1 MIASSEDTS
10 SFACSPTGPRLKST
24 KKSRRRVVLS
34 SSSHGLLDRQ
44 FAKIILSQL
53 ERTALSFGYL
63 LGLQEELSSCAIS
76 FFCFIKVFLL
86 NVENFKPESP
96 SRRCSSQI

>member
-10 SFACSPTGPRLKST
+10 SFACSPTGPRLKSA

-44 FAKIILSQL
+44 FAKIILPQL
-53 ERTALSFGYL
+53 ERTACPLAIFWASKKNSLAAPYRSFASL
-63 LGLQEELSSCAIS
+63 KFS
-76 FFCFIKVFLL
+76 F
-86 NVENFKPESP
+86 
-96 SRRCSSQI
+96 